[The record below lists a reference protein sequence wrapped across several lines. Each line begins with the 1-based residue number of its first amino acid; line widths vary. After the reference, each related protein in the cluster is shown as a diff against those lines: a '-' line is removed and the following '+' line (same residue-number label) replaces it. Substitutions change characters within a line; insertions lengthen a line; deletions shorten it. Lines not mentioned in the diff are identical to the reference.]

1 MNNILAKNLISGKEP
16 SAVGAAGNDIPY
28 VPESKQ
34 VRFDLRENGRVLL
47 VGGGLVLI
55 LLIFAF
61 SGISRRQPARQSS
74 SQKKSVDLTANAE
87 RPSEVSLTPI
97 LDIGPSAGDN
107 SITNATSADQVLRT
121 AKEKP
126 IPSRPATLANVPPIE
141 DRSWQPPPYSAQLNR
156 TPGTAQDN
164 ALEMEPNK
172 SARSVPPDSLIFV
185 AKPGS
190 VAERSSAPPVFSP
203 DLFFHLAPGTR
214 LRARLESELN
224 SAVKS
229 PVVAI
234 LEDNYQENGVVILP
248 AGSRAIGRLVN
259 ADKSGYIEVHF
270 DSLDLPS
277 GSSLQLEAVATD
289 LQLRPLRG
297 RVEGKGTGRNLLL
310 RSAAG
315 IGQMAATLVGRGSLN
330 QPLSEEDMLRERLSN
345 NIGQAGDQE
354 LAATAL
360 SQRFVVSLGAGAE
373 IYLVVEKGST
383 EKIAPKNS
391 PGGAVDQH
399 SLDQLRQLLQ
409 LEREL
414 NASTAAQ

>member
-1 MNNILAKNLISGKEP
+1 
-16 SAVGAAGNDIPY
+16 
-28 VPESKQ
+28 
-34 VRFDLRENGRVLL
+34 
-47 VGGGLVLI
+47 
-55 LLIFAF
+55 
-61 SGISRRQPARQSS
+61 
-74 SQKKSVDLTANAE
+74 
-87 RPSEVSLTPI
+87 
-97 LDIGPSAGDN
+97 
-107 SITNATSADQVLRT
+107 
-121 AKEKP
+121 
-126 IPSRPATLANVPPIE
+126 
-141 DRSWQPPPYSAQLNR
+141 
-156 TPGTAQDN
+156 
-164 ALEMEPNK
+164 
-172 SARSVPPDSLIFV
+172 
-185 AKPGS
+185 
-190 VAERSSAPPVFSP
+190 
-203 DLFFHLAPGTR
+203 
-214 LRARLESELN
+214 LN

-297 RVEGKGTGRNLLL
+297 RVEGKGTGKNLLL

-315 IGQMAATLVGRGSLN
+315 IGQAAATLVGRGSLN

-345 NIGQAGDQE
+345 NIGQASDQE

-383 EKIAPKNS
+383 EKIVLKNA

-414 NASTAAQ
+414 NASTAAQQ